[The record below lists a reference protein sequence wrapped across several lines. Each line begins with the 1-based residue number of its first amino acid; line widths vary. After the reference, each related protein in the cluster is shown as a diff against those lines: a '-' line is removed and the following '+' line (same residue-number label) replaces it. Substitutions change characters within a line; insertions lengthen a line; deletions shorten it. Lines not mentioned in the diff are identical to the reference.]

1 MLEAI
6 KKFITERKTFVTYFL
21 ISVLVTVIDVI
32 VSRVCEIWFK
42 EVIANTIGVVVG
54 FIIQYIL
61 CSHKV
66 YKSKS
71 VKTLI
76 IFFVTWLMALGLA
89 DLIVYV
95 VRQLIFKGSDG
106 MIAFLTAKG
115 ASIVIPFFITY
126 FVRKALIPVGSDG
139 EKDKKVSSNE

>member
-6 KKFITERKTFVTYFL
+6 KKYITEHKSFVTYFL

-32 VSRVCEIWFK
+32 VSRISEIWFK

-71 VKTLI
+71 IKTLV
-76 IFFVTWLMALGLA
+76 IFFVTWLLALGLA

-95 VRQLIFKGSDG
+95 VRELIFSGNDG

>member
-54 FIIQYIL
+54 FII
-61 CSHKV
+61 
-66 YKSKS
+66 
-71 VKTLI
+71 
-76 IFFVTWLMALGLA
+76 
-89 DLIVYV
+89 
-95 VRQLIFKGSDG
+95 
-106 MIAFLTAKG
+106 
-115 ASIVIPFFITY
+115 
-126 FVRKALIPVGSDG
+126 
-139 EKDKKVSSNE
+139 

>member
-6 KKFITERKTFVTYFL
+6 KKYITEHKSFVTYFL

-32 VSRVCEIWFK
+32 VSRISEIWFK

-71 VKTLI
+71 IKTLV
-76 IFFVTWLMALGLA
+76 IFFVTWLLALGLA

-95 VRQLIFKGSDG
+95 VRELIFSGNDG

-126 FVRKALIPVGSDG
+126 FVRKALIPVGSD
-139 EKDKKVSSNE
+139 EKNGKKASSNE

>member
-6 KKFITERKTFVTYFL
+6 KKHITEHKSFVTYFL

-32 VSRVCEIWFK
+32 VSRISEIWFK

-71 VKTLI
+71 IKTLV
-76 IFFVTWLMALGLA
+76 IFFVTWLLHWVWQILSYM
-89 DLIVYV
+89 
-95 VRQLIFKGSDG
+95 
-106 MIAFLTAKG
+106 
-115 ASIVIPFFITY
+115 
-126 FVRKALIPVGSDG
+126 
-139 EKDKKVSSNE
+139 